1 ENELRLPVALLRMLN
16 QQAAGPETTG
26 LIARYPFDEGQGG
39 DIQSAGPFLLGGGLN
54 PGVTWGTSGTDLE
67 GAIDFDGN
75 GSISFGPSPVL
86 DVGRNDGDFSVCFWI
101 YPRTSGAGEPWRGV
115 LYKGHQDDTG
125 YYRTFSIF
133 LFPNSNQVHY
143 RISTDQNDN
152 DGGNSVQEVR
162 V

>member
-1 ENELRLPVALLRMLN
+1 K
-16 QQAAGPETTG
+16 
-26 LIARYPFDEGQGG
+26 
-39 DIQSAGPFLLGGGLN
+39 
-54 PGVTWGTSGTDLE
+54 SGTDLE

-75 GSISFGPSPVL
+75 GSIGFDPSPVL

-162 V
+162 VNQWTHLAYVKRGNSLRLFLDGELDSEIKLSGPVIANSDALLLGASSYYPGFLGALDD